1 MTTAHQEVV
10 TTAGMTG
17 VLVLYF
23 LVLLVLCSYGMH
35 RAHLVLLL
43 LRNRSKVK
51 QTLQAYS
58 LPADLPRV
66 TIQLPLYNEA
76 TVVER
81 LLDAVAGIEYP
92 RELLDVQVLDDSN
105 DETRLLAS
113 RKVLQLQSQGLNI
126 EHIRRPDRVGYKAGA
141 LDYGLRTSRG
151 ELVAIFD
158 ADFIPQPEFLM
169 KIVGHFQDP
178 KVAMVQTRWAH
189 LNREHS
195 LLTRAQ
201 ALLLD
206 GHHMV
211 ENQARFASNR
221 LFNFAGTG
229 GIWRKEVIA
238 DAGGWQ
244 HDTLTEDLDLSYR
257 AQLRGWKFIYRP
269 DITTPSELP
278 EDVSALRAQQY
289 RWAKG
294 TIQCARKLLRRV
306 WTSDLTLSQR
316 VEAVFHFTPHFAYPL
331 MMLLSV
337 LVLPAVLLIPA
348 GSIRTMLLIDLPLCL
363 GATGS
368 MTLYFALAERQQGR
382 SAWQAVAMVPTLI
395 ALGAGLSPLITK
407 AVYQGM
413 RQMAGEFVRTPKRG
427 EGVARYRQ
435 RVQLPWTE
443 LVLGAISAMA
453 TLAAIQ
459 TEHWFAVPFT
469 GLFAVGY
476 CYVATQLMTEQWS
489 QRNDVP
495 RLVVTTD
502 V

>member
-1 MTTAHQEVV
+1 V
-10 TTAGMTG
+10 
-17 VLVLYF
+17 
-23 LVLLVLCSYGMH
+23 
-35 RAHLVLLL
+35 
-43 LRNRSKVK
+43 
-51 QTLQAYS
+51 
-58 LPADLPRV
+58 
-66 TIQLPLYNEA
+66 
-76 TVVER
+76 
-81 LLDAVAGIEYP
+81 
-92 RELLDVQVLDDSN
+92 
-105 DETRLLAS
+105 
-113 RKVLQLQSQGLNI
+113 
-126 EHIRRPDRVGYKAGA
+126 RRPNRVGYKAGA
-141 LDYGLRTSRG
+141 LEFGLGTAQG

-158 ADFIPQPEFLM
+158 ADFIPQPGFLM
-169 KIVGHFQDP
+169 QIVGHFQDP

-211 ENQARFASNR
+211 ENQARFASDR

-229 GIWRKEVIA
+229 GIWRKCVIA

-257 AQLRGWKFIYRP
+257 AQLRGWKFVYRP

-306 WTSDLTLSQR
+306 WKSELSLSQR
-316 VEAVFHFTPHFAYPL
+316 VEALFHFTPHLAYPL

-348 GSIRTMLLIDLPLCL
+348 GTVKTMLLVDLPLCL

-368 MTLYFALAERQQGR
+368 MTLYFAIAERQQGR
-382 SAWQAVAMVPTLI
+382 SAWSAIAMVPSLI

-407 AVYQGM
+407 AVFQGS
-413 RQMAGEFVRTPKRG
+413 RHMAGEFVRTPKRG

-435 RVQLPWTE
+435 RVQLPWSE
-443 LVLGAISAMA
+443 LGLGMWSALS
-453 TLAAIQ
+453 TLAAID

-476 CYVATQLMTEQWS
+476 SYIAFQLLAEQWG

-495 RLVVTTD
+495 RLVVTSES
-502 V
+502 

>member
-1 MTTAHQEVV
+1 
-10 TTAGMTG
+10 MTG

-23 LVLLVLCSYGMH
+23 LVLLVLCSYGLH

-43 LRNRSKVK
+43 LKNRSKVK
-51 QTLQAYS
+51 QTVADYS
-58 LPADLPRV
+58 LPTALPRV

-81 LLDAVAGIEYP
+81 LLDAVAGIDYP

-105 DETRLLAS
+105 DETRLLSS
-113 RKVLQLQSQGLNI
+113 RKVLQLQAQGLNI

-141 LDYGLRTSRG
+141 LDFGLGTAQG

-158 ADFIPQPEFLM
+158 ADFIPQREFLM
-169 KIVGHFQDP
+169 KVVGHFQDP

-189 LNREHS
+189 LNREQS

-206 GHHMV
+206 GHHVV
-211 ENQARFASNR
+211 ENQARFASNL

-229 GIWRKEVIA
+229 GIWRKHVIA

-269 DITTPSELP
+269 DVTTPSELP

-306 WTSDLTLSQR
+306 WNSELSLAQR
-316 VEAVFHFTPHFAYPL
+316 IEATFHFTPHFAYPL

-348 GSIRTMLLIDLPLCL
+348 GTVQTMLLVDLPLCL

-368 MTLYFALAERQQGR
+368 MTVYFALAERQQGR
-382 SAWQAVAMVPTLI
+382 SAWSAVAMVPALI

-413 RQMAGEFVRTPKRG
+413 RHMAGEFVRTPKRG
-427 EGVARYRQ
+427 EGSTRYRQ

-443 LVLGAISAMA
+443 LSLGVLSAVS
-453 TLAAIQ
+453 TLAAIS
-459 TEHWFAVPFT
+459 TDHWFAVPFT
-469 GLFAVGY
+469 GLFSVGY
-476 CYVATQLMTEQWS
+476 AYVAMQLMSEQWG

-495 RLVVTTD
+495 RLVVTN
-502 V
+502 

>member
-1 MTTAHQEVV
+1 
-10 TTAGMTG
+10 MTG

-23 LVLLVLCSYGMH
+23 LVLLVLCSYGLH
-35 RAHLVLLL
+35 RAHLVFLL

-51 QTLQAYS
+51 QTLAAYS
-58 LPADLPRV
+58 LPAELPRV

-81 LLDAVAGIEYP
+81 LLDAVSNIDYP
-92 RELLDVQVLDDSN
+92 RHLLDVQVLDDSN
-105 DETRLLAS
+105 DETRLLSS
-113 RKVLQLQSQGLNI
+113 RKVMQLQTQGLNI
-126 EHIRRPDRVGYKAGA
+126 EHIRRPDRIGYKAGA
-141 LDYGLRTSRG
+141 LDFGLGTAQG

-195 LLTRAQ
+195 ILTRAQ

-206 GHHMV
+206 GHHVV
-211 ENQARFASNR
+211 ENQARFASGR

-229 GIWRKEVIA
+229 GIWRKHVIA

-306 WTSDLTLSQR
+306 WTSELSLAQR
-316 VEAVFHFTPHFAYPL
+316 IEAVFHFTPHFAYPL

-337 LVLPAVLLIPA
+337 LVLPAVLLVPA
-348 GSIRTMLLIDLPLCL
+348 GSVQTMLLVDLPLCL

-382 SAWQAVAMVPTLI
+382 SAWSALAMVPALI

-407 AVYQGM
+407 AVFQGM
-413 RQMAGEFVRTPKRG
+413 RHMAGEFVRTPKRG
-427 EGVARYRQ
+427 EGTARYRQ

-443 LVLGAISAMA
+443 LSLGLLSAVA
-453 TLAAIQ
+453 TLAAIS

-469 GLFAVGY
+469 GLFSVGY
-476 CYVATQLMTEQWS
+476 HYVAVQLMSEQWG

-495 RLVVTTD
+495 RLVVTN
-502 V
+502 

>member
-1 MTTAHQEVV
+1 MITA
-10 TTAGMTG
+10 
-17 VLVLYF
+17 
-23 LVLLVLCSYGMH
+23 
-35 RAHLVLLL
+35 R
-43 LRNRSKVK
+43 KV
-51 QTLQAYS
+51 QALQA
-58 LPADLPRV
+58 LGLD
-66 TIQLPLYNEA
+66 IQ
-76 TVVER
+76 
-81 LLDAVAGIEYP
+81 
-92 RELLDVQVLDDSN
+92 
-105 DETRLLAS
+105 
-113 RKVLQLQSQGLNI
+113 
-126 EHIRRPDRVGYKAGA
+126 HIRRPDRVGYKAGA
-141 LDYGLRTSRG
+141 LEYGLKTAKG
-151 ELVAIFD
+151 EFIAMFD
-158 ADFIPQPEFLM
+158 ADFIPSRSFIKQV
-169 KIVGHFQDP
+169 IGHFTDP
-178 KVAMVQTRWAH
+178 QIAVVQTRWAH
-189 LNREHS
+189 LNRDASFH
-195 LLTRAQ
+195 THVQ
-201 ALLLD
+201 AMLLD
-206 GHHMV
+206 GHHVV
-211 ENQARFASNR
+211 ENQARFGSGR
-221 LFNFAGTG
+221 LFNFSGTG
-229 GIWRKEVIA
+229 GIWRKDAIA

-257 AQLRGWKFIYRP
+257 AQLKGWKFVYRP
-269 DITTPSELP
+269 DVVTHAELP
-278 EDVSALRAQQY
+278 EEMSALRAQQY

-306 WTSDLTLSQR
+306 WTSDLSLSQR
-316 VEAVFHFTPHFAYPL
+316 IEAVFHFTPHFAYPL

-382 SAWQAVAMVPTLI
+382 SAWQAVAMVP
-395 ALGAGLSPLITK
+395 ALVAMGAGLSPLITK

-413 RQMAGEFVRTPKRG
+413 RHMAGEFVRTPKRG

-435 RVQLPWTE
+435 RVQLPWAE

-469 GLFAVGY
+469 ALFSAGY
-476 CYVATQLMTEQWS
+476 CYVATQLMTEQWG

>member
-1 MTTAHQEVV
+1 
-10 TTAGMTG
+10 MTG
-17 VLVLYF
+17 VIVLYF
-23 LVLLVLCSYGMH
+23 LVLLVLCSYGLH
-35 RAHLVLLL
+35 RAHLVFLL

-51 QTLQAYS
+51 QALADYTL
-58 LPADLPRV
+58 PVTLPRV

-81 LLDAVAGIEYP
+81 LLEAVAQIEYP
-92 RELLDVQVLDDSN
+92 RELLDIQVLDDSS

-113 RKVLQLQSQGLNI
+113 RKVLQLQDQGLNI
-126 EHIRRPDRVGYKAGA
+126 AHVRRPDRVGYKAGA
-141 LDYGLRTSRG
+141 LDFGLQTSQG

-158 ADFIPQPEFLM
+158 ADFIPQPGFLM
-169 KIVGHFQDP
+169 QVVGHFQDP

-189 LNREHS
+189 LNRDHS
-195 LLTRAQ
+195 LLTRVQ

-206 GHHMV
+206 GHHLV
-211 ENQARFASNR
+211 ENQARFASER

-229 GIWRKEVIA
+229 GIWRKCVIA

-257 AQLRGWKFIYRP
+257 AQLRGWKFVYRP

-294 TIQCARKLLRRV
+294 TIQCARKLLHRV
-306 WTSDLTLSQR
+306 WTSELTLAQR

-348 GSIRTMLLIDLPLCL
+348 GSVGTMLLIDLPLCL

-382 SAWQAVAMVPTLI
+382 SAWSAIAMVPALI
-395 ALGAGLSPLITK
+395 AIGAGLSPLITK
-407 AVYQGM
+407 AVFQGL
-413 RQMAGEFVRTPKRG
+413 RHMAGEFVRTPKRG
-427 EGVARYRQ
+427 EGAARYRQ
-435 RVQLPWTE
+435 RVQLPWAE
-443 LVLGAISAMA
+443 LGLSLWSAAA
-453 TLAAIQ
+453 TLAAIE
-459 TEHWFAVPFT
+459 TAHWFAVPFT
-469 GLFAVGY
+469 GLFATGFG
-476 CYVATQLMTEQWS
+476 YVAMQLMTEQWS

-495 RLVVTTD
+495 RLVVTSEG
-502 V
+502 